1 MESILIVFLIAAL
14 GYLIGSIKIAGLKL
28 GNSAVLLVALVFGH
42 FGMVVSSDLKNFG
55 LMLFVC
61 AVGFIAGPVFF
72 DNFKKRAFAYIVLG
86 IIIVV
91 TGAVSAAVI
100 IILFRIPTSLTL
112 GLLAGA
118 LTSTPGLAVAGEV
131 TQDSMAV
138 VGYGIAYPFGVVGV
152 VLFCQLIPKILKA
165 DIAEEAAKL
174 QVSAAEEH
182 DGKKYKLIE
191 ESGFLIFCFAMVVG
205 LLIAEIK
212 IPLPG
217 GMTFSLG
224 TSGGPLIAGLFF
236 GRFHKV
242 KSYSFP
248 VPEHTLDGFRE
259 LGLVLFL
266 MGAGTSAGQGFVEVL
281 KEYGAFMFVLGAVIT
296 LLPMLIGYFMARR
309 VFKIEM
315 FNALGSI
322 CGGMTST
329 PALGT
334 LIDVAGTNNVAAAYA
349 ATYPVALITIVFVM
363 QAIAIIF

>member
-1 MESILIVFLIAAL
+1 MSSILIVFLIASI

-72 DNFKKRAFAYIVLG
+72 DNFKKRAFAYIILG
-86 IIIVV
+86 IVIVCA
-91 TGAVSAAVI
+91 GAVCAAVVI
-100 IILFRIPTSLTL
+100 SALGIPMPLTL

-131 TQDSMAV
+131 TQDAMTT

-152 VLFCQLIPKILKA
+152 VLFCQLVPKVLKA
-165 DIAEEAAKL
+165 NIAEEAAKL
-174 QVSAAEEH
+174 QGPAAEENTE
-182 DGKKYKLIE
+182 KKYKVID
-191 ESGFLIFCFAMVVG
+191 ESGFLAFCVAMVVG
-205 LLIAEIK
+205 LLIAEIH

-217 GMTFSLG
+217 GMSFSLG
-224 TSGGPLIAGLFF
+224 TSGGPLISGLFF
-236 GRFHKV
+236 GRFTKV
-242 KSYSFP
+242 GDYSFK

-281 KEYGAFMFVLGAVIT
+281 REYGWSLFVMGAVIT
-296 LLPMLIGYFMARR
+296 LVPMFVGYILARK
-309 VFKIEM
+309 VFKVEM

-349 ATYPVALITIVFVM
+349 ATYPIALITIVFAM
-363 QAIAIIF
+363 QALAMIF